1 MQSRACCS
9 SAIGKAFEQNLS
21 FVTGQCNVKQYN
33 RRLRDLILSVRAQ
46 RSFVVSF
53 CIL

>member
-9 SAIGKAFEQNLS
+9 SAIGKAFEQGLS
-21 FVTGQCNVKQYN
+21 FGTGQCNVKQYN
-33 RRLRDLILSVRAQ
+33 RQLRDLILSGRAQ
-46 RSFVVSF
+46 PSFVVWF